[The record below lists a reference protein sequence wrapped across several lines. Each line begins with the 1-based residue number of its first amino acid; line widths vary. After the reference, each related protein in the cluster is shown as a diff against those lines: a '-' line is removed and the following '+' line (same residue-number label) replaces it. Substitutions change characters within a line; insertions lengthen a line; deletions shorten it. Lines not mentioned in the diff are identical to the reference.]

1 MPRLGIAL
9 IAVALAGCASV
20 DGHTLQIGKATEKD
34 VTALM
39 GAPAIEV
46 RRPNGD
52 TWLYYPHQ
60 PWGRV
65 TYVATLDTGGV
76 LRGVEQRLTYDNIH
90 SIHDGMR
97 IEDVELL
104 LGPPRKIGYMP
115 LKPWKIAEFPWWFAN
130 REMRV
135 LFVYYTADDGVVH
148 RVDEMHDYTDQ
159 PENSR
164 N

>member
-1 MPRLGIAL
+1 MLRACIAL
-9 IAVALAGCASV
+9 FAVAVAGCASV
-20 DGHTLQIGKATEKD
+20 DGDTLRPGTSTQRD

-39 GAPAIEV
+39 GAPSVEV
-46 RRPNGD
+46 KRPDGD
-52 TWLYYPHQ
+52 TWLYYPHH
-60 PWGRV
+60 PWGRI
-65 TYVATLDTGGV
+65 TYVAALDPKGV

-90 SIHDGMR
+90 SIRDGMR

-115 LKPWKIAEFPWWFAN
+115 RKPWKIAEFPWWFAN

-135 LFVYYTADDGVVH
+135 LFVYYTADDGVVR

>member
-1 MPRLGIAL
+1 MKKVC
-9 IAVALAGCASV
+9 VALLAVTVAGCASV
-20 DGHTLQIGKATEKD
+20 DGHTLHPGKATEED

-39 GAPAIEV
+39 GAPTIEV
-46 RRPNGD
+46 KRPDGD
-52 TWLYYPHQ
+52 TWLYYPHH

-65 TYVATLDTGGV
+65 TYVAALDPSGV

-104 LGPPRKIGYMP
+104 LGPPRKVGYMP

-135 LFVYYTADDGVVH
+135 LWVYYSDDGVVR
-148 RVDEMHDYTDQ
+148 RVTEQHDYADQ
-159 PENSR
+159 PEGSR

>member
-1 MPRLGIAL
+1 M
-9 IAVALAGCASV
+9 
-20 DGHTLQIGKATEKD
+20 
-34 VTALM
+34 
-39 GAPAIEV
+39 
-46 RRPNGD
+46 
-52 TWLYYPHQ
+52 
-60 PWGRV
+60 

-135 LFVYYTADDGVVH
+135 LWVYYSDDGVVR
-148 RVDEMHDYTDQ
+148 RVTEQHDYADQ
-159 PENSR
+159 PEGSR